1 MEFIEADTQFQRGVG
16 ATAEARLLPLQ
27 PLIEY
32 YEREMGEWPGR
43 LMIVTSFLGDVQL
56 MSGWSELSPEFRQA
70 VEQAQALVVSTMVRI
85 LNAQEEAAE
94 GCGCKDGDGQ
104 KAELQR
110 FLDSLPHRELG

>member
-1 MEFIEADTQFQRGVG
+1 MDYIEDVTQFSKGVG
-16 ATAEARLLPLQ
+16 ATAEARLQPLR

-43 LMIVTSFLGDVQL
+43 LMIATSFLGDVQL

-94 GCGCKDGDGQ
+94 GCGCKDDGGAQ
-104 KAELQR
+104 AEMQR
-110 FLDSLPHRELG
+110 FLDSLPRRE